1 MWTSKNNFYGSRSQV
16 QLLSHANRKH
26 QDQVQNRQVVT
37 AASRP
42 VSPMSAGF
50 GESAEDLESHIQ
62 TQVWLQVWNL
72 RINTNWLSQDYLYIY
87 LDLCSNLAFLIIRC
101 NKWKGRCTLL
111 WCICVSGYSDRG
123 FRFCHSISMWSGN
136 WCGSAFRKWI
146 NKPGQRS
153 QPASL
158 KLFSQTLVQVNET

>member
-1 MWTSKNNFYGSRSQV
+1 MYGSNSGSFYSHRLGLGQGLDWGESMWTSRNNFYGSCEMWI
-16 QLLSHANRKH
+16 QLLSHTNW
-26 QDQVQNRQVVT
+26 QVVN

-111 WCICVSGYSDRG
+111 WCICV
-123 FRFCHSISMWSGN
+123 FRLLWQGIEILSFHIPEEW
-136 WCGSAFRKWI
+136 
-146 NKPGQRS
+146 
-153 QPASL
+153 
-158 KLFSQTLVQVNET
+158 

>member
-1 MWTSKNNFYGSRSQV
+1 MAQTQAPTTPTGLAWPWPRLGQVLGLRQWWRICEPAGTTSTAVVKCEYSSF
-16 QLLSHANRKH
+16 HI
-26 QDQVQNRQVVT
+26 QDQVLNWQVVN

-72 RINTNWLSQDYLYIY
+72 RKSTNWLSQDYLYIY

-111 WCICVSGYSDRG
+111 WCICV
-123 FRFCHSISMWSGN
+123 FRLPWQGIEILSFHIPEEW
-136 WCGSAFRKWI
+136 
-146 NKPGQRS
+146 
-153 QPASL
+153 
-158 KLFSQTLVQVNET
+158 